1 MSVKLGLET
10 FLHGSLDLV
19 RGERVG
25 ILLNPSSTDSRLELS
40 LRLLYENPGIELT
53 TVFGPQHG
61 ARGET
66 QDNMVEWEDYRDPLT
81 NCPVHSLYGQ
91 TRKPTDRMLSNLDVL
106 LFDIQDVGT
115 RCYTYI
121 STMALAMEA
130 CREHGKR
137 FVVLDRPN
145 PLNGV
150 DLEGPI
156 LNADFRSFVGL
167 YPIPIRHAMT
177 PGELALFF
185 NRECG
190 INCELDVVKMK
201 GWTREMFFED
211 TRLPWVLPS
220 PNIPTVQTALVYPG
234 MSLLEGTN
242 ISEGRGTTRP
252 FEFSGAPWVH
262 PHQLAER
269 LEEMELPGA
278 KFRPVHFIP
287 TFHKWS
293 QQLIGGVQI
302 HILDRSR
309 FRPFRTG
316 LALVKFYREMGADQF
331 QWKTPPYEYEYDKL
345 PFDILCGT
353 DQIRRQIEDGRALNE
368 IEHSWE
374 TDLQSFRKIRES
386 YLLY

>member
-293 QQLIGGVQI
+293 QQFIGGVQI

-368 IEHSWE
+368 IEHFWE

>member
-1 MSVKLGLET
+1 MRVKLGLET
-10 FLHGSLDLV
+10 FLHSRLDLV
-19 RGERVG
+19 KGERVG
-25 ILLNPSSTDSRLELS
+25 ILLNPSSTDSRLEPS
-40 LRLLYENPGIELT
+40 LRLLHENPGIELT

-66 QDNMVEWEDYRDPLT
+66 QDNMIEWEDYRDPLT
-81 NCPVHSLYGQ
+81 NYPVHSLYGQ
-91 TRKPTDRMLSNLDVL
+91 TRKPTGRMLSNLDVL

-130 CREHGKR
+130 CRKHGKR

-145 PLNGV
+145 PINGV

-156 LNADFRSFVGL
+156 LNPDFRSFVGL
-167 YPIPIRHAMT
+167 YPVPIRHAMT

-190 INCELDVVKMK
+190 INCQLDVVKMK
-201 GWTREMFFED
+201 GWTRQMFFED

-220 PNIPTVQTALVYPG
+220 PNMPTVRTALVYPG

-242 ISEGRGTTRP
+242 VSEGRGTTRP
-252 FEFSGAPWVH
+252 FEFSGAPWVQ
-262 PHQLAER
+262 PHQLAEC

-287 TFHKWS
+287 TFHKWN

-302 HILDRSR
+302 HILDCSQY
-309 FRPFRTG
+309 RPFRTG
-316 LALVKFYREMGADQF
+316 LALVKLYREMGENQF
-331 QWKTPPYEYEYDKL
+331 QWKDPPYEYENDKL

-353 DQIRRQIEDGRALNE
+353 DQIRRQIEGGTALDE
-368 IEHSWE
+368 IEHFWE
-374 TDLQSFRKIRES
+374 ADLQTFRKAREG